1 MIFSEQDI
9 KIIEAVTL
17 DGKCFNDNQKEFI
30 NLFET
35 KYIIAGPGVGK
46 TTCLSAKIVL
56 MLMKMA
62 NENSRDAI
70 CIITHTNVAVD
81 EINRILNRMGIS
93 KIKHPHFVGTIHQF
107 FNTYLALPYIKKKL
121 NPKNIRFS
129 KEEDYSSIL
138 SFLVNKS
145 SYFSNWATAALIK
158 IKASKLVYDKQLG
171 QITLEN
177 TSNWDKFDKHKSK
190 MLNLKLDL
198 KKRGYFSFEDTFL
211 FAQAAIEN
219 DNNIRILRK
228 RFKYVFIDEF
238 QDTNPQSI
246 DIIKKIF
253 MKKGNVLQFIGDPN
267 QTLDFDGEKPEVDPG
282 ITFELKVCNR
292 FGANIARHLPII
304 INGVNIQ
311 SLNEI
316 VSFDPLMIIYKEN
329 KELIPFY
336 KEILMECNYNKDFA
350 KSKRKDSILSIRKD
364 TIQQLE
370 FGRNTQNI
378 TGYIPKSTEAYT
390 QHLLKLI
397 NELIYKKISSL
408 KSIDFDL
415 KNWIKE
421 HPNQM
426 DIKKTLISDIKLKK
440 LNVSTLRNI
449 INLILNEQISNS
461 INSTNE
467 IFHKIENIINVMNGK
482 NNDKLQSEKET
493 NGNLVFGT
501 IHSAKGETHRSVLL
515 IDSEKSK
522 MIHTNMLKSFYCNN
536 DINYDDK
543 WVEKNLLYVAMS
555 RPTHLFAFGMKE
567 SQISSEN
574 IQMFKDKG
582 WDIRYTNSH

>member
-1 MIFSEQDI
+1 MSLEMLMIFSEQDI

-62 NENSRDAI
+62 SENSRDAI

-121 NPKNIRFS
+121 N
-129 KEEDYSSIL
+129 
-138 SFLVNKS
+138 
-145 SYFSNWATAALIK
+145 
-158 IKASKLVYDKQLG
+158 
-171 QITLEN
+171 
-177 TSNWDKFDKHKSK
+177 
-190 MLNLKLDL
+190 
-198 KKRGYFSFEDTFL
+198 
-211 FAQAAIEN
+211 
-219 DNNIRILRK
+219 
-228 RFKYVFIDEF
+228 

-253 MKKGNVLQFIGDPN
+253 MNKGNVLQFIGDPN

-364 TIQQLE
+364 TIQQFE

-426 DIKKTLISDIKLKK
+426 DIKKTPISDIKLKK

-461 INSTNE
+461 INST
-467 IFHKIENIINVMNGK
+467 
-482 NNDKLQSEKET
+482 
-493 NGNLVFGT
+493 
-501 IHSAKGETHRSVLL
+501 
-515 IDSEKSK
+515 
-522 MIHTNMLKSFYCNN
+522 
-536 DINYDDK
+536 
-543 WVEKNLLYVAMS
+543 
-555 RPTHLFAFGMKE
+555 
-567 SQISSEN
+567 
-574 IQMFKDKG
+574 
-582 WDIRYTNSH
+582 